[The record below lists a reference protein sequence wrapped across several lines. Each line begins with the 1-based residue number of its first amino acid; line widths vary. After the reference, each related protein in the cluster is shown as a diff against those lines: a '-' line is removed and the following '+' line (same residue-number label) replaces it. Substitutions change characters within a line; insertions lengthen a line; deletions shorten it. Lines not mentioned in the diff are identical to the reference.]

1 MSQINYGIDYGID
14 FGMTSPSLG
23 MQSAFSV
30 IFCRRKNDRQA
41 RSEALG
47 GS

>member
-30 IFCRRKNDRQA
+30 IFCRRKTTA
-41 RSEALG
+41 KHG
-47 GS
+47 GFNN